1 MSVAGPLGRLLFG
14 EYEIANEFDSD
25 SVNTKIHQ
33 LFSHLY
39 VANNF
44 IHAVC
49 DGIRLLSVYL

>member
-1 MSVAGPLGRLLFG
+1 MMSAGPLGRLHFD
-14 EYEIANEFDSD
+14 EYEIANEFDYD

-39 VANNF
+39 IANNF

-49 DGIRLLSVYL
+49 DGIWLLFVYL

>member
-1 MSVAGPLGRLLFG
+1 MPALEGRLHFG

-39 VANNF
+39 IANNF

-49 DGIRLLSVYL
+49 DGIWLLFVYL